1 MIVTVTI
8 GDQAKQ
14 VLLKHGYLPN
24 HLPPLF
30 SSVGF
35 AGAASQIDRTLQ
47 LRADGRKP
55 WTEPVRFSA
64 ARLNGLRRRMAMPN
78 PYSFLRLADEIGV
91 QWTTLDSHW
100 KGSTL
105 SVSRPRYESTA
116 KGLSNSASF
125 HEREQRRLAAAT
137 RARFRLN
144 ADIAQCYASIY
155 THALSWALT
164 NKPDSK
170 LNLSNP
176 SWPGALLDRLLR
188 EAQDGQTVGVPIG
201 PDSSLVAA
209 ETILCA
215 VDQRLQAHSNKWI
228 DAFRAI
234 DDYEIFVAKRSDA
247 EDLLNLLQT
256 ELSDFELGLNASK
269 TFIDEAPFL
278 LEAPWKS
285 TLMLTAPTG
294 SLLRAAK
301 VRAFANEVFDLA
313 QRYPGDA
320 VINYALRI
328 ADSLDCTT
336 TGHKILIDVA
346 LATLRFSPPSIRYA
360 LRSIM
365 NRLQKMDMDRA
376 ALWTCLNEMITEG
389 ARIGNSYE
397 VTWGLW
403 ALLVSDGKVDAV
415 ASAAAAAMDD
425 PFSLTAYMRMTDLHR
440 TNGDFPA
447 RLTQMGSES
456 LTECSDAWILAYE
469 AYVRGW
475 AKPGSL
481 PTSPFFDRLKD
492 LNVSFIDDA
501 VVPLALSDDAEE
513 FDPADFDIADLGWF
527 EAGYE

>member
-1 MIVTVTI
+1 MAI
-8 GDQAKQ
+8 GDQAKHL
-14 VLLKHGYLPN
+14 LLKHGYLPN

-35 AGAASQIDRTLQ
+35 AGAASQVDRTLQ
-47 LRADGRKP
+47 LRADGKKP
-55 WTEPVRFSA
+55 WTEPARFSA

-78 PYSFLRLADEIGV
+78 PYSFLRLADAIGT

-100 KGSTL
+100 KQSTL
-105 SVSRPRYESTA
+105 SVSRPRFESTA
-116 KGLSNSASF
+116 KGLSNGASF
-125 HEREQRRLAAAT
+125 YEREQRRLAAAT

-170 LNLSNP
+170 LNINDP
-176 SWPGALLDRLLR
+176 SWPGALLDKLLR
-188 EAQDGQTVGVPIG
+188 EAQDGQTVGIPIG

-215 VDQRLQAHSNKWI
+215 VDQRLQAHNTKWI

-247 EDLLNLLQT
+247 EDLLNVMQT
-256 ELSDFELGLNASK
+256 ELSGFELSLNASK

-294 SLLRAAK
+294 RLRTAK

-313 QRYPGDA
+313 QRYPEDA

-328 ADSLDCTT
+328 ADSLDCTA
-336 TGHKILIDVA
+336 TGHKVLIDVA

-365 NRLQKMDMDRA
+365 NRLERLDLDRT
-376 ALWTCLNEMITEG
+376 ALWACLNALISEG
-389 ARIGNSYE
+389 ARIGHSYE

-403 ALLVSDGKVDAV
+403 ALLVSGGEVDAV
-415 ASAAAAAMDD
+415 ASPAVAAMDD
-425 PFSLTAYMRMTDLHR
+425 PFSLTAYMRLRDLDR
-440 TNGDFPA
+440 TNGEFPA
-447 RLTQMGSES
+447 RLTQMGSET

-469 AYVRGW
+469 AYIRGW

-481 PTSPFFDRLKD
+481 PTSPFFQRLRELD
-492 LNVSFIDDA
+492 VTFIDETVA
-501 VVPLALSDDAEE
+501 PLALTDDAEE
-513 FDPADFDIADLGWF
+513 FDPADFDIADLGWL